1 MRTKRYTIR
10 QYLQKGMLVLAGAY
24 LCGCTAEQLIDEPI
38 DKPEGW
44 SEVRFFTSVATRAEV
59 LGTQAE
65 TLTDK
70 AKVRLYPYRQKIGVT
85 EPILIKDYEVANQE
99 SGGQQLS
106 PVAPVDV
113 PENNS
118 ATAMILPS
126 GKFAFYAVTT
136 NSATEDVPEFSTGG
150 AVNGVPSLS
159 TGTASVKNGVD
170 YLFAKTEQTI
180 VFGTEQTNVPLEFTH
195 KGTQVQ
201 LTIQFSANACAPD
214 ETAASNFAEATVEI
228 QTTSEADA
236 KMRLNDGQIILS
248 GNQTEGEPDKT
259 GTLQQMAVKKEGDA
273 NGKIPATQV
282 ATYHMLPLKAAA
294 GQKMDI
300 KITIQNLKIG
310 EAGATTRIYAGKL
323 DASSGWL
330 AGTSNRYTLTL
341 SGTKIEFSPVTVV
354 PWVNG
359 SSGGEVG
366 DVENKPASAQ
376 ITE

>member
-1 MRTKRYTIR
+1 MIK
-10 QYLQKGMLVLAGAY
+10 QYLQRSLLVLAGTY
-24 LCGCTAEQLIDEPI
+24 LCGCTTEQLIDEPV

-59 LGTQAE
+59 LGTPAE

-70 AKVRLYPYRQKIGVT
+70 AKVRLYPYRQKEGVT
-85 EPILIKDYEVANQE
+85 EPTLVKDYTVASRE
-99 SGGQQLS
+99 DGGQNLS
-106 PVAPVDV
+106 PVAPTDA
-113 PENNS
+113 S
-118 ATAMILPS
+118 AGATAMILPS
-126 GKFAFYAVTT
+126 GRFAFYAVTT
-136 NSATEDVPEFSTGG
+136 NSETEDIPPFSTGG

-159 TGTASVKNGVD
+159 TGTATVKNGVD
-170 YLFAKTEQTI
+170 YLFAKTEQAI
-180 VFGTEQTNVPLEFTH
+180 AFGTEQTNVPLEFTH

-201 LTIQFSANACAPD
+201 LTIKFSENACAPD
-214 ETAASNFAEATVEI
+214 ETAASNFELATVEI
-228 QTTSEADA
+228 RTTSETGA
-236 KMRLNDGQIILS
+236 KMRLNDGLILF
-248 GNQTEGEPDKT
+248 GNQTGGEPDNS
-259 GTLQQMAVKKEGDA
+259 GVLQRMTVKKEGSA
-273 NGKIPATQV
+273 NGKIPATQI
-282 ATYHMLPLKAAA
+282 ATYHMLPLKAAP

-300 KITIQNLKIG
+300 KITIQNLVIG
-310 EAGATTRIYAGKL
+310 EAGAATRIYSGKL

-366 DVENKPASAQ
+366 DIENKPASAQ

>member
-10 QYLQKGMLVLAGAY
+10 QYLQRGMLVLAGTY
-24 LCGCTAEQLIDEPI
+24 LCGCTAEQLIDKAI
-38 DKPEGW
+38 DKPEDW
-44 SEVRFFTSVATRAEV
+44 SEVRFFTSVATRAET

-70 AKVRLYPYRQKIGVT
+70 AKVRLYPYRRKEGVT
-85 EPILIKDYEVANQE
+85 EPTLVKDYAVENQE
-99 SGGQQLS
+99 GGSQNLS
-106 PVAPVDV
+106 PVAPADAFGSD
-113 PENNS
+113 P

-136 NSATEDVPEFSTGG
+136 NSETEDVPEFSTGG

-180 VFGTEQTNVPLEFTH
+180 VFGTSQTNVPLEFRH

-228 QTTSEADA
+228 QTTSEVDA

-259 GTLQQMAVKKEGDA
+259 GTLQQMAVKKEGSA
-273 NGKIPATQV
+273 SGNIPATQV
-282 ATYHMLPLKAAA
+282 ATYHMLPLKATA

-310 EAGATTRIYAGKL
+310 EAGATTRIYTGKL

-366 DVENKPASAQ
+366 NVENKPSS
-376 ITE
+376 T

>member
-1 MRTKRYTIR
+1 MIK
-10 QYLQKGMLVLAGAY
+10 QYLQRSLLVLAGAY
-24 LCGCTAEQLIDEPI
+24 LCGCTTEQLIDEPV

-59 LGTQAE
+59 LGTPAE

-70 AKVRLYPYRQKIGVT
+70 AKVRLYPYRQKEGVT
-85 EPILIKDYEVANQE
+85 EPTLVKDYTVASRE
-99 SGGQQLS
+99 GGGQNLS
-106 PVAPVDV
+106 PVAPTDA
-113 PENNS
+113 S
-118 ATAMILPS
+118 GGATATTMILPS

-136 NSATEDVPEFSTGG
+136 NSETEDIPPFSTGD

-159 TGTASVKNGVD
+159 TGTATVKNGVD

-180 VFGTEQTNVPLEFTH
+180 AFGTDQTDVPLEFTH

-201 LTIQFSANACAPD
+201 LTIKFSQNACAPSA
-214 ETAASNFAEATVEI
+214 EEASNFALATVEI
-228 QTTSEADA
+228 QTTSDVGA
-236 KMRLNDGQIILS
+236 KMRLNDGLILF
-248 GNQTEGEPDKT
+248 GNQTGGEPNQ
-259 GTLQQMAVKKEGDA
+259 GALQQMTVKKEGSA

-294 GQKMDI
+294 EQKMDI
-300 KITIQNLKIG
+300 KITIQNLVIG
-310 EAGATTRIYAGKL
+310 EAEAAPRIYSGKL

-354 PWVNG
+354 PWANG
-359 SSGGEVG
+359 LSGGEVG
-366 DVENKPASAQ
+366 DIENKPASAQ

>member
-59 LGTQAE
+59 LGTPAE

-99 SGGQQLS
+99 SGGQQLVS
-106 PVAPVDV
+106 VDAAN
-113 PENNS
+113 PT
-118 ATAMILPS
+118 ATTTTMILPS

-201 LTIQFSANACAPD
+201 LTILFSANACAPD

-259 GTLQQMAVKKEGDA
+259 GTLQQMAVKKEGSA
-273 NGKIPATQV
+273 SGNIPATQV

-310 EAGATTRIYAGKL
+310 EVGATTRIYTGKL

>member
-59 LGTQAE
+59 LGTPAE

-99 SGGQQLS
+99 SGGQQLVS
-106 PVAPVDV
+106 VDAAN
-113 PENNS
+113 PT
-118 ATAMILPS
+118 ATTTAMILPS

-159 TGTASVKNGVD
+159 TGIATVKNGVD

-201 LTIQFSANACAPD
+201 LTILFSENACAPD

-259 GTLQQMAVKKEGDA
+259 GTLQQMAVKKEGSA
-273 NGKIPATQV
+273 SGNIPATQV

-310 EAGATTRIYAGKL
+310 EAGATTRIYTGKL

>member
-1 MRTKRYTIR
+1 MIK
-10 QYLQKGMLVLAGAY
+10 QYLQKSLLVLAGAY
-24 LCGCTAEQLIDEPI
+24 LCGCTTEQLIDEPV

-59 LGTQAE
+59 LGTPAE

-70 AKVRLYPYRQKIGVT
+70 AKVRLYPYRQKEGVT
-85 EPILIKDYEVANQE
+85 EPTLVKDYTVASREDGSQN
-99 SGGQQLS
+99 LS
-106 PVAPVDV
+106 PVAPTDA
-113 PENNS
+113 PGGAT

-126 GKFAFYAVTT
+126 GRFAFYAVTT
-136 NSATEDVPEFSTGG
+136 NSETEDIPPFSTGG

-159 TGTASVKNGVD
+159 TGTATVKNGVD

-180 VFGTEQTNVPLEFTH
+180 AFGTEQTNVPLEFTH

-201 LTIQFSANACAPD
+201 LTIKFSENACAPD
-214 ETAASNFAEATVEI
+214 ETAASIFADATVEI
-228 QTTSEADA
+228 QTTLETDA
-236 KMRLNDGQIILS
+236 KMRLNDGLILF
-248 GNQTEGEPDKT
+248 GNQTGGDPDNS
-259 GTLQQMAVKKEGDA
+259 GALQRMTVKKEGSA
-273 NGKIPATQV
+273 SGKIPATQV
-282 ATYHMLPLKAAA
+282 GTYHMLPLKAAA

-300 KITIQNLKIG
+300 KITIQNLVIG
-310 EAGATTRIYAGKL
+310 EAGAATRIYSGKL

-341 SGTKIEFSPVTVV
+341 SGTKIEFSSVTVV

-366 DVENKPASAQ
+366 DIENKLASAQ

>member
-70 AKVRLYPYRQKIGVT
+70 AKVRLYPYRQKTGVT

-99 SGGQQLS
+99 SGGQQLVS
-106 PVAPVDV
+106 VDAAN
-113 PENNS
+113 PT
-118 ATAMILPS
+118 ATTTAMILPS

-201 LTIQFSANACAPD
+201 LTISFSANACAPD

-259 GTLQQMAVKKEGDA
+259 GTLQQMAVKKEGSA
-273 NGKIPATQV
+273 SGNIPATQV

>member
-59 LGTQAE
+59 LGTPAE

-99 SGGQQLS
+99 SGGQQLVS
-106 PVAPVDV
+106 VDAAN
-113 PENNS
+113 PT
-118 ATAMILPS
+118 ATTTAMILPS

-159 TGTASVKNGVD
+159 TGIATVKNGVD

-201 LTIQFSANACAPD
+201 LTILFSENACAPD

-259 GTLQQMAVKKEGDA
+259 GTLQQMAVKKEGSA
-273 NGKIPATQV
+273 SGNIPATQV
-282 ATYHMLPLKAAA
+282 ATYHMLPLKAAT

-310 EAGATTRIYAGKL
+310 GVEATTRIYTGKL

>member
-59 LGTQAE
+59 LGTPAE

-99 SGGQQLS
+99 SGGQQLVS
-106 PVAPVDV
+106 VDAAN
-113 PENNS
+113 PT
-118 ATAMILPS
+118 ATTTTTMILPS

-259 GTLQQMAVKKEGDA
+259 GTLQKMTVKKEGDA

-310 EAGATTRIYAGKL
+310 GVEATTRIYTGKL